1 MYSSGLSVKSLKQE
15 SAVAAATLSDKTG
28 SHMLLPVPCHSRRA
42 ERPVRQHSLR
52 RIADFPRRHGAC
64 RPQVQP

>member
-1 MYSSGLSVKSLKQE
+1 MYSSGMSVKSLKQE
-15 SAVAAATLSDKTG
+15 SAVAAATLSDETG
-28 SHMLLPVPCHSRRA
+28 SHMLLPVIHFRRA
-42 ERPVRQHSLR
+42 ECPIRQHSLR